1 MLKPQT
7 SPTRELVNLD
17 GLWKFAVD
25 PGTPHT
31 LWQAPLDTT
40 LEAAVPASYND
51 LFADSAIRDHV
62 GWVWYQ
68 RTVRVPRGWAGERV
82 FVRLDAATHEGVVYV
97 DDTEVA
103 DHVGGYTPFEADIT
117 ELVTAG
123 REFRLTVGVN
133 NELTNITIPPGSITV
148 TGDGG
153 RKQEYLH
160 DFYNY
165 AGLARSVWLYSA
177 PAVRVADLTVT
188 TDVDG
193 ATGVIG
199 FDVGTTGADAVRVTV
214 RDAEGTE
221 VGSGEGV
228 AGVVRVDDVKL
239 WQPGAAYLY
248 TLTAQAL
255 VGGEVVDEYSLPVG
269 VRTIEVRG

>member
-17 GLWKFAVD
+17 GLWKFAID

-51 LFADSAIRDHV
+51 LFADAAIRDHV

-97 DDTEVA
+97 NDTKVA

-117 ELVTAG
+117 ELVAAG
-123 REFRLTVGVN
+123 QEFRLTVGVN

-148 TGDGG
+148 SDGG
-153 RKQEYLH
+153 GRRQEYLH

-177 PAVRVADLTVT
+177 PAVRVSDLTVT

-199 FDVGTTGADAVRVTV
+199 FDVDDHRC
-214 RDAEGTE
+214 RRRC
-221 VGSGEGV
+221 GS
-228 AGVVRVDDVKL
+228 
-239 WQPGAAYLY
+239 
-248 TLTAQAL
+248 
-255 VGGEVVDEYSLPVG
+255 
-269 VRTIEVRG
+269 

>member
-17 GLWKFAVD
+17 GLWRFAVD

-51 LFADSAIRDHV
+51 LFADAAIRDHV

-97 DDTEVA
+97 NDTKVA
-103 DHVGGYTPFEADIT
+103 EHVGGYTPFEADIT

-123 REFRLTVGVN
+123 PGVPPHGRRQQRAHQHHDPAGQHHRHRR
-133 NELTNITIPPGSITV
+133 TAAASRSTCTTSTTTRASPARCGSTARPPCASTTSRSRPTSTARPGS
-148 TGDGG
+148 
-153 RKQEYLH
+153 
-160 DFYNY
+160 
-165 AGLARSVWLYSA
+165 SA
-177 PAVRVADLTVT
+177 STSRRPAPTPF
-188 TDVDG
+188 G
-193 ATGVIG
+193 
-199 FDVGTTGADAVRVTV
+199 
-214 RDAEGTE
+214 
-221 VGSGEGV
+221 
-228 AGVVRVDDVKL
+228 
-239 WQPGAAYLY
+239 
-248 TLTAQAL
+248 
-255 VGGEVVDEYSLPVG
+255 
-269 VRTIEVRG
+269 